1 MLPPLP
7 CPPSS
12 CLRSRLTGCKADFAQ
27 NDDVEPQE
35 ADVRAGLVELYTLD
49 DETPDVVAEGGC
61 FADALLAR
69 LSLDELVQAGVVED
83 DGSVT
88 VAIPMLDVDVAES
101 WVDAQAACVDY
112 VVPSTRALVDHGAVG
127 LDETAYAACFEAALS
142 RRAGAHRAGE
152 DAQRRHRR
160 LRRRRPH
167 HRRGRLRR
175 AAAR

>member
-1 MLPPLP
+1 MLRRSLP
-7 CPPSS
+7 AV
-12 CLRSRLTGCKADFAQ
+12 LVLAVAVTGCKADFAQ

-127 LDETAYAACFEAALS
+127 LDETAYAACFEAALTDEQVRTALVKS
-142 RRAGAHRAGE
+142 LSGGI
-152 DAQRRHRR
+152 DG
-160 LRRRRPH
+160 PDV
-167 HRRGRLRR
+167 
-175 AAAR
+175 AALTTAEADCAEQSAR